1 MLKQIIKQADAGS
14 RQQEMESG
22 NWEVENGRWKMG
34 AGKMGGCKWAG
45 TEVGAPPRTPRAG
58 LSFLR

>member
-22 NWEVENGRWKMG
+22 NWEVENGG
-34 AGKMGGCKWAG
+34 GKMGGCKWAG
-45 TEVGAPPRTPRAG
+45 TEVGARPRTPRAG